1 MDGGVLRYRSS
12 NFYTVSTRTP
22 AIASAVLVTAGG
34 ARPGIGLRGC
44 CFLLLFPLP
53 VSMML
58 AVSLYRI
65 LFLLG
70 IGHFGFKVNDYT
82 RHSSL
87 SHPPPS
93 FAFQN
98 V

>member
-44 CFLLLFPLP
+44 CFLFPLP
-53 VSMML
+53 VSMTL
-58 AVSLYRI
+58 PLSLHQI